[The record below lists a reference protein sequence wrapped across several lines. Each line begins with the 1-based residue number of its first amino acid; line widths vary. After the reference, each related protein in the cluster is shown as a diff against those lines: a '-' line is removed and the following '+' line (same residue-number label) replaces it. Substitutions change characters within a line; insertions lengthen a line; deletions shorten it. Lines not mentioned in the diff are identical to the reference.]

1 MLFHISFKHTCELY
15 ISPYGKKLH
24 GERRKSRF
32 YARLFQQ
39 RFASVFYIHGE
50 NAVFINSLS
59 VVKKAVH
66 KRKSAFKKL
75 AKLRKILRT
84 KHIRGIFELQNKL
97 SCSESRPHFHFKF
110 HCAVKRHQL
119 VKSRLTGKSA
129 VFFVITQP

>member
-1 MLFHISFKHTCELY
+1 MLFHIGFKHTCEPY
-15 ISPYGKKLH
+15 IRPYGKKLH

-39 RFASVFYIHGE
+39 RFASVFYIHG
-50 NAVFINSLS
+50 
-59 VVKKAVH
+59 VKKAVH

-75 AKLRKILRT
+75 AKLRKILCT

-129 VFFVITQP
+129 VFFVIAQP